1 MDYFGIT
8 FPLFLLVNLPRWV
21 ASFLLL
27 FLGRKRI
34 NVFSKIKYVERFVT
48 FFIQAIFYFVYLIVM
63 GVNYQKEA
71 DYDYSGGVNS
81 FMESLIIWGFFVTI
95 GDFLI
100 EAYFMMKFIK
110 YYETIGHPTP
120 RQVDDLPVQDEIE
133 VPNLHG
139 ELPEEEKKE
148 D

>member
-1 MDYFGIT
+1 
-8 FPLFLLVNLPRWV
+8 
-21 ASFLLL
+21 
-27 FLGRKRI
+27 
-34 NVFSKIKYVERFVT
+34 
-48 FFIQAIFYFVYLIVM
+48 M

-110 YYETIGHPTP
+110 YYETIGHPTK
-120 RQVDDLPVQDEIE
+120 RQVDDHPVQDEIE
-133 VPNLHG
+133 VPSLHG
-139 ELPEEEKKE
+139 EELHEEEKKG

>member
-1 MDYFGIT
+1 MVVCGGSNVMDYFGIT

-21 ASFLLL
+21 ASFLFL
-27 FLGRKRI
+27 FLGRKEKNI
-34 NVFSKIKYVERFVT
+34 FSKIKYVERFVT
-48 FFIQAIFYFVYLIVM
+48 FFIQAIFYFIYLIVM
-63 GVNYQKEA
+63 GVDYQKEA

-110 YYETIGHPTP
+110 YS
-120 RQVDDLPVQDEIE
+120 L
-133 VPNLHG
+133 
-139 ELPEEEKKE
+139 
-148 D
+148 